1 MRIKFIQP
9 LILVIVSILF
19 FMKWVVPN
27 YPNLDTN
34 SVNQLGGTIG
44 NYVNLLMSEINVTG
58 FNPSTE
64 QIFDFSFFSEKFSLS
79 GPLFFTLNV
88 ILILTILIRDLNLL
102 KKIELL
108 KFSSI
113 IILSLNLILIY
124 YPIYLIFWVNN
135 TISKVNNFYKNS
147 NLGLTNDT
155 TTFNHVMK
163 INYIVYIVIV
173 LYFIVL
179 VIEIMKS
186 KDKLFK
192 R

>member
-1 MRIKFIQP
+1 MKFKFIQP
-9 LILVIVSILF
+9 LLLIIVSILF

-27 YPNLDTN
+27 YPNLNTD
-34 SVNQLGGTIG
+34 SVNQLGDTIG
-44 NYVNLLMSEINVTG
+44 NYMNLLMSEINVTG

-88 ILILTILIRDLNLL
+88 ILILIILIRDLNLL

-113 IILSLNLILIY
+113 IILSLNLILLY
-124 YPIYLIFWVNN
+124 YPLYLIFWVNN

-147 NLGLTNDT
+147 NLGLTNDPE
-155 TTFNHVMK
+155 TFNHVMK
-163 INYIVYIVIV
+163 INYVVYIVIV
-173 LYFIVL
+173 LYILNFI
-179 VIEIMKS
+179 IEIINSKKYLKS
-186 KDKLFK
+186 N
-192 R
+192 

>member
-1 MRIKFIQP
+1 MKFKFIQP
-9 LILVIVSILF
+9 LILTIVSLLF

-27 YPNLDTN
+27 YPNLDTD

-124 YPIYLIFWVNN
+124 YPIYLIYWVNN
-135 TISKVNNFYKNS
+135 TISKVNNFYKSS
-147 NLGLTNDT
+147 NLGLTNDP

-173 LYFIVL
+173 LYLINL
-179 VIEIMKS
+179 VIEILKS